1 MDITDRPANAGTGF
15 WTRDF
20 ILALSAYFCLYL
32 SMTLFYIY
40 PLYFQRFGTAQGRVG
55 LIMGVHSLLAILV
68 RPLFGRVID
77 RRGGRRIALAGIL
90 FFIAVLPLFHL
101 VRDAGWLPFVLRA
114 ATGIAW
120 GVSMTATMVICADLA
135 PAGRLAHSIGIIG
148 VAGIVG
154 SAVGPWVGEEVVGRS
169 GFGLLFN
176 AAMLFLAVAFLC
188 VLGTRDA
195 WCPAAEKTPAKAK
208 PLRGIPLGV
217 LFVVALMPIFH
228 GAIRGSIVNFIA
240 LFAKDAGLGRV
251 GPFFAVFSIAAIL
264 TRLGAGDLSDRF
276 GRKAVIWPAAGII
289 GLNLFWISQVRS
301 YPMFLI
307 NGFIAGLGQGLIFPA
322 LSTYIVDTVGI
333 AHKAFA
339 LSLYMSLFDTGAGL
353 GSPLFGGLADAMG
366 YRNMYIA
373 AGAMLLLSTAVFL
386 FKAPRTVG
394 PASSASLPAD
404 P

>member
-1 MDITDRPANAGTGF
+1 MNGRTANDPAGF
-15 WTRDF
+15 WNRDF
-20 ILALSAYFCLYL
+20 ILAFCAYFGLYI
-32 SMTLFYIY
+32 SMTMFYIY
-40 PLYFQRFGTAQGRVG
+40 PLYFQRYGTAQGRIG

-77 RRGGRRIALAGIL
+77 ARGGRRIALAGIL
-90 FFIAVLPLFHL
+90 FFIAVLPFFHL

-114 ATGIAW
+114 ATGMAW
-120 GVSMTATMVICADLA
+120 GVSITATMVLCADLA
-135 PAGRLAHSIGIIG
+135 PAGRLAQSIGVIG

-154 SAVGPWVGEEVVGRS
+154 SAVGPWLGEEIIRRF
-169 GFGLLFN
+169 GFGMLFN
-176 AAMLFLAVAFLC
+176 AAIVFLVAAFVC
-188 VLGTRDA
+188 ILGTRRMG
-195 WCPAAEKTPAKAK
+195 CPAAAEAGAKAG
-208 PLRGIPLGV
+208 PLKGIPFGV
-217 LFVVALMPIFH
+217 LAIVSLMPIFH

-264 TRLGAGDLSDRF
+264 TRLVAGDLSDRF
-276 GRKAVIWPAAGII
+276 GRKTVIWPAAGII

-301 YPMFLI
+301 YPMFLV

-322 LSTYIVDTVGI
+322 LSTYLVDTVGM

-353 GSPLFGGLADAMG
+353 GSPLFGGLADAWG

-373 AGAMLLLSTAVFL
+373 AGCLLLLSTVIFL
-386 FKAPRTVG
+386 FKAPKSAG
-394 PASSASLPAD
+394 PASPVSLPAD